1 MILVLDLPWMIHN
14 HPDFWAQLIS
24 PSHHGQNRDG
34 CRCDRESRTG
44 VAMTVEQNIRNMIDS
59 GLHFWGPEAARLRMS
74 GKPDAENGALL
85 TTKAILDRIEDT
97 RLPVTESL
105 TRLRQEARD
114 YLRGL
119 NVLL

>member
-1 MILVLDLPWMIHN
+1 
-14 HPDFWAQLIS
+14 
-24 PSHHGQNRDG
+24 
-34 CRCDRESRTG
+34 
-44 VAMTVEQNIRNMIDS
+44 MTVEQNIRNMIDS

-74 GKPDAENGALL
+74 GESDAENGALL

>member
-1 MILVLDLPWMIHN
+1 
-14 HPDFWAQLIS
+14 
-24 PSHHGQNRDG
+24 
-34 CRCDRESRTG
+34 
-44 VAMTVEQNIRNMIDS
+44 MTVVEQNIRNMIDS
-59 GLHFWGPEAARLRMS
+59 SLHFWGPEAARLRIS

-85 TTKAILDRIEDT
+85 TTKAILDRIEDM
-97 RLPVTESL
+97 RLPVTENL